1 MKRYDEDEIPTRPD
15 ARNPHSDIHG
25 TVGLL
30 MAESQNHRK
39 RIEVLEALALRSK
52 GALDS
57 VPPAAIAR
65 YLKVTTT
72 AFKWAILVIAGLI
85 SALKELGFLEKLM
98 P

>member
-15 ARNPHSDIHG
+15 VRNPHSDIHG

-39 RIEVLEALALRSK
+39 RIEVLERLALRTK

-57 VPPAAIAR
+57 VPPTAQDRYIKVIA
-65 YLKVTTT
+65 TTI
-72 AFKWAILVIAGLI
+72 KWAILVIAGLI
-85 SALKELGFLEKLM
+85 SALRELGYLA